1 MMYTTDYT
9 SVSARLG
16 GKETHIEVGK
26 ATAVMGRTIA
36 PYNDFTLFV
45 ALGVGKGEV
54 RWDGIVM
61 LDPRGIW
68 GPGPGLRRRRSSE
81 PALFKGSTAF
91 NPDSTRIQFSLEVE
105 DGLKRGLCFAKCWEK
120 GRWSWPDHN
129 MTW

>member
-16 GKETHIEVGK
+16 GKERHIEVGK

-68 GPGPGLRRRRSSE
+68 GPGLGLRRRRSSE

-105 DGLKRGLCFAKCWEK
+105 LGLKRGCVLPSAGKR
-120 GRWSWPDHN
+120 GVGLALI
-129 MTW
+129 TT